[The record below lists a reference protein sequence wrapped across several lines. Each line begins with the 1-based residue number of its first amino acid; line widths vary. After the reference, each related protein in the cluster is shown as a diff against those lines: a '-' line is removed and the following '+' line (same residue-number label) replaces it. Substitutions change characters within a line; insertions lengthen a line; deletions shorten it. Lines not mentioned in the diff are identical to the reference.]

1 MSIKVFYIPFRFKGL
16 TEFLLNMS
24 TEYSGS
30 TDYSGILY
38 IAPTPRK
45 VREAQKTFHMIRR
58 GSYIPPQMMTV
69 KQLSK
74 RIYSLYGDRY
84 VIPNSLIP
92 ILISRITEKGIGFAS
107 IIAEFVSEIK
117 QYHPSKDIETIEN
130 AINAIFYEL
139 NIPEEVSN
147 RVREVVQIFKIYN
160 DLLKRGYAVDED
172 DVMAECPELIKKNN
186 WGKNILILDG
196 FYELT
201 KSEEEIIKSLIN
213 NSEIVLISINYD
225 SLFANITNSYI
236 EFLNNNFKFEEVFLA
251 SNLIQKDIYY
261 YSYPGIEEE
270 VEGIARCIK
279 NYFISGKIR
288 ELEKVT
294 VAFPKLHEYSNIVE
308 RVFKRYGIPYNI
320 SVSKPTHKSRP
331 ILDLL
336 SLIES
341 VTDDY
346 PRLAFSRFLISPYF
360 KNLPPEFKDWIPL
373 LSLESGIIKGKDQW
387 LNMIKKLLSQH
398 SSSNIPL
405 SQIEKGLKWLFKKL
419 LPLENIRNE
428 GNFKQLSNTINKIL
442 KALDFTLEDKELEEE
457 VHKALRELSLVECL
471 IQYISNDKKTQT
483 GVKSNLRQF
492 LDSFRY
498 IMNISEMDIE
508 DTGVQITDFFE
519 IRGTEPEFLFLGG
532 LKEGDLPSK
541 PDIDYILPDSVRT
554 KLGLVNMRRYLSLQ
568 KFLFFKSI
576 ESVENIYLSYP
587 LMEMDKLFLPSPFLP
602 RNREKKDMVTGIFSR
617 EEELISRGGIPLSY
631 YICEIERVDDSLIK
645 DRYGEDSYI
654 KVTDIDSY
662 RTCPRKYFIEKILCL
677 EPLEIKEYKIE
688 AMLLGNIVHEIMQSL
703 LSSSF
708 KNEEDF
714 RVKAEEIIVNL
725 LVNKPIENYWKNFIL
740 DSFLSI
746 IPEIYDIESN
756 ILKEGY
762 SFMAAEFPVE
772 GEPIKGIK
780 LKGKIDRIDKKAQN
794 SKFKTQNLK
803 ANKSIELI
811 DYKTGSTQFTGQQ
824 IRTKGANLQLFLYA
838 SLMKIKGFDVER
850 VGLYSLKDIN
860 ILWIPGKNDK
870 KEGRT
875 IEDYIITSLK
885 FLEDTVFE
893 LRKGHFPAYP
903 LNEFICWNCSERPY
917 CPYIQKS
924 LRDYGKIS

>member
-1 MSIKVFYIPFRFKGL
+1 
-16 TEFLLNMS
+16 
-24 TEYSGS
+24 
-30 TDYSGILY
+30 
-38 IAPTPRK
+38 
-45 VREAQKTFHMIRR
+45 
-58 GSYIPPQMMTV
+58 
-69 KQLSK
+69 
-74 RIYSLYGDRY
+74 
-84 VIPNSLIP
+84 
-92 ILISRITEKGIGFAS
+92 
-107 IIAEFVSEIK
+107 
-117 QYHPSKDIETIEN
+117 
-130 AINAIFYEL
+130 
-139 NIPEEVSN
+139 
-147 RVREVVQIFKIYN
+147 
-160 DLLKRGYAVDED
+160 
-172 DVMAECPELIKKNN
+172 
-186 WGKNILILDG
+186 
-196 FYELT
+196 
-201 KSEEEIIKSLIN
+201 
-213 NSEIVLISINYD
+213 
-225 SLFANITNSYI
+225 
-236 EFLNNNFKFEEVFLA
+236 
-251 SNLIQKDIYY
+251 
-261 YSYPGIEEE
+261 
-270 VEGIARCIK
+270 
-279 NYFISGKIR
+279 
-288 ELEKVT
+288 
-294 VAFPKLHEYSNIVE
+294 
-308 RVFKRYGIPYNI
+308 
-320 SVSKPTHKSRP
+320 
-331 ILDLL
+331 
-336 SLIES
+336 
-341 VTDDY
+341 
-346 PRLAFSRFLISPYF
+346 
-360 KNLPPEFKDWIPL
+360 
-373 LSLESGIIKGKDQW
+373 
-387 LNMIKKLLSQH
+387 
-398 SSSNIPL
+398 
-405 SQIEKGLKWLFKKL
+405 
-419 LPLENIRNE
+419 
-428 GNFKQLSNTINKIL
+428 
-442 KALDFTLEDKELEEE
+442 
-457 VHKALRELSLVECL
+457 
-471 IQYISNDKKTQT
+471 
-483 GVKSNLRQF
+483 
-492 LDSFRY
+492 
-498 IMNISEMDIE
+498 
-508 DTGVQITDFFE
+508 
-519 IRGTEPEFLFLGG
+519 
-532 LKEGDLPSK
+532 
-541 PDIDYILPDSVRT
+541 
-554 KLGLVNMRRYLSLQ
+554 
-568 KFLFFKSI
+568 
-576 ESVENIYLSYP
+576 
-587 LMEMDKLFLPSPFLP
+587 
-602 RNREKKDMVTGIFSR
+602 MVTGIFSR